1 MKLLFC
7 QNMCIGSYEGYDL
20 YTNKWLKGCGSI
32 LGAVYICSMVI
43 HPLYIG
49 GFNTLMETWSEWQTF
64 NAGMIAILAAV
75 ISGYIALKLDKSARQ
90 REAVNINASRQNEK
104 RKLRAEKK
112 AIDEQR
118 HRELIAASAFL
129 PASLILINDYVDDVS
144 KKLLRSYAANKTN
157 NDMDLRR
164 YIDEVKGL
172 SVPDGYQGVFKE
184 CITLATPDVSEHL
197 VYILVHLQV
206 FSSRIESLNPNH
218 LGYSYLEEMLVD
230 SIRFQLKIDSLFD
243 FARKGLAVKELHR
256 DVESYYSRI
265 SRSLNYHVEINRGD
279 SELID
284 KFVDSAARRD

>member
-1 MKLLFC
+1 
-7 QNMCIGSYEGYDL
+7 MCIGSYEGYDL

-32 LGAVYICSMVI
+32 LGVVYICSMVI

-129 PASLILINDYVDDVS
+129 PASLILIDDYVDDVS
-144 KKLLRSYAANKTN
+144 KKLLRSYAVNKN
-157 NDMDLRR
+157 N
-164 YIDEVKGL
+164 IDEVKGL

-206 FSSRIESLNPNH
+206 FSSRIESLNPDL

-230 SIRFQLKIDSLFD
+230 SIRFKMKIDSLFD

-265 SRSLNYHVEINRGD
+265 SRLLDYQVIINRGD

-284 KFVDSAARRD
+284 KFVDSAAKRD